1 MIQSARSA
9 VENARWFLNWGC
21 RSRVTGEPHVS
32 DIELLAF
39 AAGTGDEKKQFEI
52 ADHVRGCARCR
63 AFVRAMEHVG
73 GTILESLA
81 PTSLA
86 AGSFAAVMGTTR
98 PRRVQRY

>member
-1 MIQSARSA
+1 
-9 VENARWFLNWGC
+9 
-21 RSRVTGEPHVS
+21 VTSEPHVS

-39 AAGTGDEKKQFEI
+39 AAGTRDEKKQFEI

-86 AGSFAAVMGTTR
+86 AGSFAAVMA
-98 PRRVQRY
+98 QRDQASNVTDDRSGSKTA